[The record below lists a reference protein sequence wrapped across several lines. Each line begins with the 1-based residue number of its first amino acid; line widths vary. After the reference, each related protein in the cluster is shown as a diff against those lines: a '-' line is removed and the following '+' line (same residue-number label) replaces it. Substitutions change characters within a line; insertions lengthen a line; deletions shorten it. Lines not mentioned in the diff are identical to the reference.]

1 MASLLWRF
9 WKMLQWK
16 PRLVLVLAL
25 LVVVA
30 SLGGW
35 LNFNLD
41 MLSW

>member
-1 MASLLWRF
+1 
-9 WKMLQWK
+9 MLQWK
-16 PRLVLVLAL
+16 PRLLLVLAL

-35 LNFNLD
+35 LNFDLD